1 MGYYSPESLEY
12 TAKEELDAYIPD
24 NQPKNNKS
32 DGFEYRPESD
42 DYICPAGKVLTF
54 QRERVHRNILYRIYR
69 CYKCSGCERMGECHG
84 KSSRY
89 KELWKRVQDGL
100 HRAMAEKIR
109 SKEGRIYAQ
118 RKQIVEPVFGNI
130 KWNKGIRRLLLRGLE
145 GAKIEYLLGCIGHNL
160 DKIGSQWAECRT
172 LATTT

>member
-1 MGYYSPESLEY
+1 M
-12 TAKEELDAYIPD
+12 
-24 NQPKNNKS
+24 
-32 DGFEYRPESD
+32 
-42 DYICPAGKVLTF
+42 TF

-89 KELWKRVQDGL
+89 KELWHRVQDDL
-100 HRAMAEKIR
+100 QRAMAEKIR
-109 SKEGRIYAQ
+109 SVQGKRTYAL

-160 DKIGSQWAECRT
+160 DKIGHQWAEGKP
-172 LATTT
+172 LAIAQ